1 MAIRQVGTDRRP
13 WELQRAVVVLGE
25 FDGFHLGHR
34 QLAHDAFEVA
44 DRLGRPL
51 VAVVLD
57 DSSTSK
63 RLTSVD
69 ERCWALLASGAA
81 SSLAVTVDSID
92 GQASVDMVA
101 DTVLG
106 RLAPT
111 AVVMAC
117 PPDQHAA
124 SRYPSLRAALAGR
137 GIEVLEVP
145 RWTDPDGEVIT
156 SARIRDALGRGQI
169 AHANDWLGRTFTLA
183 GTVVHGSGLGHT
195 IGFPTANLSLPDDQ
209 LVPMRGV
216 YAAHVDLQ
224 DGSRHRGAVNIGVRP
239 TVEHDGN
246 LLVEAHLLDFD
257 ADIYDQPIEVR
268 FRRWLRHEQRFEGVD
283 QLVEQLGKDVLH
295 TRVVLRS

>member
-34 QLAHDAFEVA
+34 QLAHDAADVA
-44 DRLGRPL
+44 RRLGRPL

-57 DSSTSK
+57 DSSTPK

-81 SSLAVTVDSID
+81 SALAVTVDSID
-92 GQASVDMVA
+92 GEGAVNTVA
-101 DTVLG
+101 DTILG
-106 RLAPT
+106 RLSPAT
-111 AVVMAC
+111 VVMAC
-117 PPDQHAA
+117 PPDQHGA
-124 SRYPSLRAALAGR
+124 SRYPSLRAGLAAR
-137 GIEVLEVP
+137 GIDVIEVP

-156 SARIRDALGRGQI
+156 SARIRDALGRAQI

-183 GTVVHGSGLGHT
+183 GTVVHGSGLGRT
-195 IGFPTANLSLPDDQ
+195 IGFPTANLGLSDDQ

-239 TVEHDGN
+239 TVEHDGT

-257 ADIYDQPIEVR
+257 DDIYEQPIEVR
-268 FRRWLRHEQRFEGVD
+268 FRRWLRHEQRFDGVD
-283 QLVEQLGKDVLH
+283 QLVEQLGRDVLQ
-295 TRVVLRS
+295 TRVVLRN

>member
-34 QLAHDAFEVA
+34 QLAHDAFEIA

-57 DSSTSK
+57 DSSTAK
-63 RLTSVD
+63 RLTSVE
-69 ERCWALLASGAA
+69 ERCWALLASGSVSA
-81 SSLAVTVDSID
+81 LAVTVDSID
-92 GQASVDMVA
+92 GPAAVQLVA
-101 DTVLG
+101 ESVLG
-106 RLAPT
+106 RLDPA

-117 PPDQHAA
+117 PPDGQ
-124 SRYPSLRAALAGR
+124 STPRYPSLRAALAER

-156 SARIRDALGRGQI
+156 SARIRDALGRGEI
-169 AHANDWLGRTFTLA
+169 AHANDWPGRTFTLA
-183 GTVVHGSGLGHT
+183 GPVVHGSGLGRT
-195 IGFPTANLSLPDDQ
+195 IGFPTANLALADDQ

-216 YAAHVDLQ
+216 YAAHVDLP
-224 DGSRHRGAVNIGVRP
+224 DGSRHRAAVNIGVRP

-257 ADIYDQPIEVR
+257 ADIYDQSIEVR
-268 FRRWLRHEQRFEGVD
+268 FRRWLRHEQRFESVD
-283 QLVEQLGKDVLH
+283 RLVEQLGKDVLH
-295 TRVVLRS
+295 TRVLLRS